1 MQAFDLTAFSCET
14 DLQKEAMN
22 VYHLFRS
29 SLGRSSVKIFVSPHV
44 VGDRS
49 APRQIPLPRPCPG
62 GAAHR
67 RVARSVMA
75 RLVTDQEGADYI
87 GLPLATFRA
96 WVEIG
101 RLPKPIPD
109 VDKFDIK
116 ALDQAIDGISGLDT
130 PANALDAWRETKES
144 KRAR

>member
-1 MQAFDLTAFSCET
+1 
-14 DLQKEAMN
+14 
-22 VYHLFRS
+22 
-29 SLGRSSVKIFVSPHV
+29 
-44 VGDRS
+44 
-49 APRQIPLPRPCPG
+49 
-62 GAAHR
+62 
-67 RVARSVMA
+67 MA
-75 RLVTDQEGADYI
+75 RLVTEEEGADYI

-116 ALDQAIDGISGLDT
+116 ALDQAIDRISGLDT
-130 PANALDAWRETKES
+130 PANALDAWRESKEA